1 MNMNNS
7 ELSPDQQYAYAKFTE
22 GHNLFITGPGGT
34 GKTKLIHHLIKHA
47 QTTGKKYQVCALTGC
62 AALLLNCGARTL
74 HSWSGIKLARGS
86 PDTVVENVIKNRTL
100 VRQWKKTNILI
111 IDEVSMLSQK
121 IFEIIEKIARTARN
135 RPTVPF
141 GGIQVIF
148 TGDFFQLPPVGNLQ
162 EPATMNMCFESPIW
176 NSVFPIENH
185 IELRTMFR
193 QTDPLYIDI
202 LLQIRKGELTDE
214 NAKILEGY
222 IKRPYNPEDHGGCI
236 PSKLFAV
243 RSKADFVNNAMFSK
257 IQNEEYTVS
266 VKQLTNCKLYLDT
279 LKAIPPEILT
289 KCDQLSHT
297 DIERE
302 IDFLKTGLN
311 AEENFVY
318 KKGAV
323 VICTINL
330 SIELGICNGSLGII
344 TDVVM
349 KEGLAI
355 PIVQFSNR
363 ITQIMDMHYWQSEDF
378 PSIAIGQIPLK
389 LAWALTIHKIQGATM
404 EMAEMDIGMS
414 IFEYGQI
421 YVALSRIKS
430 LDGLYLLNFQPKKIK
445 ANPKVIAF
453 YKTLPV
459 YDYPNKLLQST
470 YTPIIPNKNQTNMFA
485 EFAYT
490 NELENEEYVDPT
502 SKKIAISNTTAT
514 YKVKKMNTTAPAP
527 AVAPAVATF
536 TVQKAS
542 ESSTDDQ
549 LCCICID
556 SKKCVLLIPCK
567 HVCMCSTC
575 GLREDI
581 TDCPLCLTKIDSKMQ
596 IFV

>member
-1 MNMNNS
+1 MTIY
-7 ELSPDQQYAYAKFTE
+7 ELSPDQQYAYNKFVN

-34 GKTKLIHHLIKHA
+34 GKTKLIHHLIQHA
-47 QTTGKKYQVCALTGC
+47 QSVGKKYQVCALTGC

-74 HSWSGIKLARGS
+74 HSWSGIKLARGP
-86 PDTVVENVIKNRTL
+86 PDKVIESVIKNRTIM
-100 VRQWKKTNILI
+100 RQWKKVNILI

-121 IFEIIEKIARTARN
+121 IFEIIEQIGRHAKN

-141 GGIQVIF
+141 GGIQVVF
-148 TGDFFQLPPVGNLQ
+148 TGDFFQLPPVGNMQ
-162 EPATMNMCFESPIW
+162 EPETMNMCFESPVW
-176 NSVFPIENH
+176 NSVFSMENH

-193 QTDPLYIDI
+193 QTDPVYIEI
-202 LLQIRKGELTDE
+202 LLQIRKGELTE
-214 NAKILEGY
+214 KNAKILEGY
-222 IKRPYNPEDHGGCI
+222 IKRPYNPEEHGGCI

-257 IQNEEYTVS
+257 IENQEYTNP
-266 VKQLTNCKLYLDT
+266 VKQLINCKLYLDT
-279 LKAIPPEILT
+279 LKAIPPEILN
-289 KCDQLSHT
+289 KCDQLSQT

-302 IDFLKTGLN
+302 IDFLKAGLN
-311 AEENFVY
+311 TEENFVY

-344 TDVVM
+344 TDIVM
-349 KEGLAI
+349 KEGIPI

-363 ITQIMDMHYWQSEDF
+363 VTQIMDMHYWQSDDF
-378 PSIAIGQIPLK
+378 PTIAIGQIPLK

-453 YKTLPV
+453 YKTIPV
-459 YDYPNKLLQST
+459 YDYPSKLLQNEPQNSSNHSNST
-470 YTPIIPNKNQTNMFA
+470 KKIGGMFA
-485 EFAYT
+485 EFEY
-490 NELENEEYVDPT
+490 NELENESYVEPT
-502 SKKIAISNTTAT
+502 SKKIAITNTTQT
-514 YKVKKMNTTAPAP
+514 YKVKKMAPKAPLDITSTAA
-527 AVAPAVATF
+527 AVSQSI
-536 TVQKAS
+536 TVQKT
-542 ESSTDDQ
+542 TDEQ
-549 LCCICID
+549 LCCICMD
-556 SKKCVLLIPCK
+556 SKKSVLLIPCK
-567 HVCMCSTC
+567 HLCMCNTC

-581 TDCPLCLTKIDSKMQ
+581 MDCPLCVTKIENRMQ
-596 IFV
+596 IFT